1 MGTIG
6 LQRGVQNLLIGAGR
20 ENFRQGLTLDL
31 REPCLVSGLD
41 DHKVVNFIQILSA
54 NERMLDLTEAPDQSG
69 RAFDSAI

>member
-54 NERMLDLTEAPDQSG
+54 NERMLD
-69 RAFDSAI
+69 